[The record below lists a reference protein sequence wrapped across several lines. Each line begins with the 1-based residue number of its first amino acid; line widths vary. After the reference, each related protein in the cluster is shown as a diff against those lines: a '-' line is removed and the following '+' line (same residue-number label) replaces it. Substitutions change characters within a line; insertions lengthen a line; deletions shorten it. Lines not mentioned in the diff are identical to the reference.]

1 VTTHCGQFGG
11 EGFVYAP
18 TGELIAQTSAVDPVA
33 IVEIDLELVKEA
45 QADYPC
51 YVPELRD

>member
-1 VTTHCGQFGG
+1 M
-11 EGFVYAP
+11 YAP
-18 TGELIAQTSAVDPVA
+18 NGELIAQTSAVDPVA
-33 IVEIDLELVKEA
+33 VVEIDLELVQQA